1 MSSPFQA
8 VRASFAC
15 PRCKVVLPLNETACY
30 NCGYRLTPVS
40 SSLPITSVKT
50 AITPQMIGEQKQG
63 ISKRAGLAYFGVTL
77 LVILLFSFA
86 GLRAAG
92 VSLSS
97 LMPSPSTHP
106 SGTGALKESY
116 PTTQGTPLFSDKF
129 ANNSSGWNQQS
140 VRGSY
145 TVTLGSGVLA
155 LENDKQSLLW
165 EALPGTQTYS
175 NFQLTVDAKLSKGDA
190 NNGYG
195 VYIRGAASQGNEL
208 ATYYRFELYGDSSYA
223 IFKGSTDATGKTV
236 DTKLVDF
243 LVNSA
248 IAKQGAINHI
258 RIIAR
263 GPKLSFVVNDHLL
276 QTVTDTNYTSG
287 SIALFVSNLPEAKP
301 GAQAQ
306 FSNLAVYG
314 L

>member
-1 MSSPFQA
+1 MSSPYQA

-15 PRCKVVLPLNETACY
+15 PRCSVVLPLNETACY
-30 NCGYRLTPVS
+30 NCGYRLTPIS

-50 AITPQMIGEQKQG
+50 AIPLQMVGQQKQG
-63 ISKRAGLAYFGVTL
+63 ISKRAGLTYFAVTL

-92 VSLSS
+92 VSLSA
-97 LMPSPSTHP
+97 LTPSTHLG
-106 SGTGALKESY
+106 SGALKESY
-116 PTTQGTPLFSDKF
+116 PVAKGTPLFSDKF
-129 ANNSSGWNQQS
+129 VNDSSGWNQQS

-145 TVTLGSGVLA
+145 MVTLGGGMLA

-175 NFQLTVDAKLSKGDA
+175 NFQITVNAKLSKGDA

-195 VYIRGAASQGNEL
+195 VYIRGAANQDNEL

-243 LVNSA
+243 LVNPV
-248 IAKQGAINHI
+248 IAKQGKVNSI

-263 GPKLSFVVNDHLL
+263 GPRLSFVVNDHLL
-276 QTVTDTNYTSG
+276 QTVTDTSYSSG

-301 GAQAQ
+301 GAQVQ
-306 FSNLAVYG
+306 FSNLAVYA

>member
-1 MSSPFQA
+1 MSSPYQT

-15 PRCKVVLPLNETACY
+15 PRCNVVLPLNETACY
-30 NCGYRLTPVS
+30 NCGYRLTPMAA
-40 SSLPITSVKT
+40 SLPTTSTKT
-50 AITPQMIGEQKQG
+50 AVTPRMIEQQRQG
-63 ISKRAGLAYFGVTL
+63 ISKRAGVIYFVVALT
-77 LVILLFSFA
+77 VILLFSFA

-92 VSLSS
+92 VSLTTLVLPKQTTSN
-97 LMPSPSTHP
+97 
-106 SGTGALKESY
+106 AYKESY
-116 PTTQGTPLFSDKF
+116 PATTGTPLFSDGF
-129 ANNSSGWNQQS
+129 ANNSLGWNQQG

-145 TVTLGSGVLA
+145 AVTVGGGALS

-165 EALPGTQTYS
+165 EALPGTRTFS
-175 NFQLTVDAKLSKGDA
+175 NFQLTVDAKLSKGDS

-195 VYIRGAASQGNEL
+195 VYIRGAASGGNEL
-208 ATYYRFELYGDSSYA
+208 GSCYRFELYGDSSYA
-223 IFKGSTDATGKTV
+223 IFKGSTDGTGKTI

-243 LVNSA
+243 LINPA
-248 IAKQGAINHI
+248 IAKSGKVNHI

-263 GPKLSFVVNDHLL
+263 GPTLSFIVNDHLL
-276 QTVTDTNYTSG
+276 QTVTDTSYSSG

-306 FSNLAVYG
+306 FDNLAVYG